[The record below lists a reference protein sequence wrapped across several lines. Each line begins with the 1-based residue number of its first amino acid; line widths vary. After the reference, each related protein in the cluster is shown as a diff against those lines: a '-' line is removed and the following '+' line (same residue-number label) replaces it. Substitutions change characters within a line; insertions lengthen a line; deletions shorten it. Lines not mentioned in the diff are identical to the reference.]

1 MEGSDSFNAILAV
14 IAMTRDARMS
24 PPLACTAVTTNESGS
39 TTEEAV
45 KVNRSRS
52 TWSLTDSTGG
62 SSCDPVRGLVMW
74 SPSGE
79 EVGGLERADWMPP
92 QIALFHPLQM
102 RIWDGAADQMRVIA
116 AFEDDVFVTL
126 KLEHREAPGETGEA
140 IINREFGVV
149 TEYRDASTKILLT
162 NLHVDL

>member
-1 MEGSDSFNAILAV
+1 LG
-14 IAMTRDARMS
+14 
-24 PPLACTAVTTNESGS
+24 
-39 TTEEAV
+39 TTEDAV

-52 TWSLTDSTGG
+52 TWSLTDGISG

-102 RIWDGAADQMRVIA
+102 RIWDGVSDQMRVVD

-126 KLEHREAPGETGEA
+126 RLQHREAPDETGEA
-140 IINREFGVV
+140 TINREFGVV
-149 TEYRDASTKILLT
+149 TEYRDAATEILLT
-162 NLHVDL
+162 NLHIDL

>member
-1 MEGSDSFNAILAV
+1 MGVSQSFTAVLAV
-14 IAMTRDARMS
+14 IAMTRNARMS

-39 TTEEAV
+39 STEDAV

-52 TWSLTDSTGG
+52 TWSLTDGTSG
-62 SSCDPVRGLVMW
+62 SSCDPVRGLVLW

-79 EVGGLERADWMPP
+79 EIGGLERADWMPS

-102 RIWDGAADQMRVIA
+102 RIWDGVSDQMRVVDV
-116 AFEDDVFVTL
+116 FEDDAFVTL
-126 KLEHREAPGETGEA
+126 SLQHREAPDETGEA

-149 TEYRDASTKILLT
+149 TEYRDVSSRMLLT
-162 NLHVDL
+162 NLHIDL